1 MWQMIVA
8 LNLLFPGPVLNVEGE
23 DGLTHPVA
31 MQTQTFRLAIQGFP
45 SQADCESY
53 TGYQKVPMV
62 FTNALGVMTPETV
75 TASFVKC
82 ERQPAT

>member
-8 LNLLFPGPVLNVEGE
+8 LNLLFPGPVLNVVGK
-23 DGLTHPVA
+23 DGLTHPIA
-31 MQTQTFRLAIQGFP
+31 MQTETFRLAIQGFP
-45 SQADCESY
+45 SQADCETY
-53 TGYQKVPMV
+53 TGYQNVPMV

-75 TASFVKC
+75 TATYVKC